1 MRDAFDKTA
10 STTGF
15 TIVHIN
21 DLASVESAAYLLKY
35 DSVHGTWPH
44 AVEAKDNAIV
54 ITHATTGDVSVIGY
68 SQAATPA
75 ALVACLSEANVAYDL
90 VFEGTGVHLTREKL
104 APYFEQHG
112 GKAKKVVVTAPVK
125 DAERPAANIVYGVN
139 HDTYDPVKD
148 DVITAASCTTNCLA
162 PVVKVIHEQLKIK
175 HGCITT
181 VHDVTNTQSIL
192 DCPNHK
198 KTDLRRARS
207 ALVNLAPTS
216 TGSAT
221 AIALIFPELKGK
233 LNGLA
238 VRVPLTNASIT
249 DCVFE
254 VERATTVEEVNAMF
268 KEASEGALKGILGY
282 ETLPLVSTD
291 YINDQ
296 RSGIVDAQSTQVI
309 DGTMV
314 KAYVWYDNEMGY
326 SCRFVDV
333 CGMVAKS
340 L

>member
-1 MRDAFDKTA
+1 MRDAYDKTEA
-10 STTGF
+10 HTGF
-15 TIVHIN
+15 TVVHVN
-21 DLASVESAAYLLKY
+21 DLAAVESAAYLLKY

-44 AVEAKDNAIV
+44 AVEVGRDENDNPTMV
-54 ITHATTGDVSVIGY
+54 ITHATTGEVSVVGY
-68 SQAATPA
+68 SQEKSPG
-75 ALVACLSEANVAYDL
+75 ALVTHLHGVDVAYDMVL
-90 VFEGTGVHLTREKL
+90 EGTGVFLTREKL
-104 APYFEQHG
+104 APYFQDGEGHG
-112 GKAKKVVVTAPVK
+112 QAKKVVVTAPVK

-162 PVVKVIHEQLKIK
+162 PVVKVIHEQLGIK

-233 LNGLA
+233 LNGRA
-238 VRVPLTNASIT
+238 VRVPLTYASIS

-254 VERATTVEEVNAMF
+254 V
-268 KEASEGALKGILGY
+268 
-282 ETLPLVSTD
+282 
-291 YINDQ
+291 
-296 RSGIVDAQSTQVI
+296 
-309 DGTMV
+309 
-314 KAYVWYDNEMGY
+314 
-326 SCRFVDV
+326 
-333 CGMVAKS
+333 
-340 L
+340 